1 MYPRFGTDDVDGRH
15 RTNLGVWLEVWMG
28 PILAATASVAL
39 LAAQAWA
46 ADPEALRRICASG
59 TVEELRAALRTCS
72 ADEPFSD
79 GNRPLHIAAEHT
91 SDPGVIKCLL
101 DGGASI
107 SSKGLEGL
115 TPLMLA
121 AAYNPNA
128 AIVEAL
134 LSSGADPNL
143 ADEEGRTPLHLAAAL
158 SESPKVMAALL
169 RAGASPRARDGR
181 GRTPLWTA
189 AARSDAQGVELLLG
203 AGAPAD
209 EPDDSGVTP
218 LLAACERPDAAV
230 LRLLTEAGSDTNV
243 RAPDRY
249 TPLMRAI
256 AAGADAAAVEALLS
270 GKANVRAQDD
280 QNRCALS
287 LAAENSAVSPDILER
302 LIDAGADLNT
312 PSNGLET
319 PLMVACRADNLPAV
333 RALLHRGADIGRRD
347 QRLWTS
353 LFFAAASGASADL
366 LHTLAASGASID
378 ETANQGTTPLM
389 VALESPKGAAALKP
403 LLELGA
409 DPNLRNMATVTPL
422 MMAAAN
428 DDPEAVALLLDYK
441 ADPTQGTWDGL
452 TPLMVAAR
460 RSQRAEL
467 LEALVSAG
475 APVDQPSS
483 LGMTALMV
491 AAASGNAEGVRGLL
505 GLSADVKL
513 KDADGM
519 TALTHSVLA
528 RDWNAQAAELLIE
541 GGADIEARTLK
552 DTTPLMEAAYHGN
565 APAARLLLDAG
576 ARTDARDRIGW
587 TPLHFAA
594 KDERSLEVLTMLIAA
609 ATAAEK
615 AVDRPDL
622 GGTTPL
628 MVAAASNNPKAVAVL
643 LRAGA
648 DPRCIDDTGRNS
660 LDYSRLKG
668 AAACVSLLEKGETEG
683 SPGEIAPP
691 VSP

>member
-1 MYPRFGTDDVDGRH
+1 MKVVKVWTGR
-15 RTNLGVWLEVWMG
+15 
-28 PILAATASVAL
+28 ILAAAAASAL

-46 ADPEALRRICASG
+46 SDPEALRRICASG

-72 ADEPFSD
+72 ADEPFPD
-79 GNRPLHIAAEHT
+79 GNRPLHIAAEHA
-91 SDPGVIKCLL
+91 SDPGIVDCLL
-101 DGGASI
+101 DGGASL

-128 AIVEAL
+128 AIAEAL
-134 LSSGADPNL
+134 LRAGADPNL

-158 SESPKVMAALL
+158 NESPKVMAALL
-169 RAGASPRARDGR
+169 RAGASPKARDGR

-189 AARSDAQGVELLLG
+189 AARPDAHGVELLLG

-209 EPDDSGVTP
+209 ESDDSGITP

-230 LRLLTEAGSDTNV
+230 LRLLTEAGADTNV
-243 RAPDRY
+243 RAPDRC
-249 TPLMRAI
+249 TPLMRAA
-256 AAGADAAAVEALLS
+256 AAGADAASFEALLS

-287 LAAENSAVSPDILER
+287 LASENPAVSPDVLER
-302 LIDAGADLNT
+302 LIDAGADPDTL
-312 PSNGLET
+312 SNGLET
-319 PLMVACRADNLPAV
+319 PLMAACRADNLPAV
-333 RALLHRGADIGRRD
+333 RALLRRGADIGLRD
-347 QRLWTS
+347 QRLWTP

-366 LHTLAASGASID
+366 LRTLAASGASID
-378 ETANQGTTPLM
+378 ETAAQGTTPLM
-389 VALESPKGAAALKP
+389 AALESPKGAAALRP

-409 DPNLRNMATVTPL
+409 NPNLKNAVTITPL

-428 DDPEAVALLLDYK
+428 DDPETVALLLAHG

-460 RSQRAEL
+460 RSRKAEL

-475 APVDQPSS
+475 APVDQPSG
-483 LGMTALMV
+483 LGMTPLMV
-491 AAASGNAEGVRGLL
+491 AAASGNTEGVRNLL
-505 GLSADVKL
+505 ALSADVKL
-513 KDADGM
+513 EDADGM

-541 GGADIEARTLK
+541 GGSDVEARTLK
-552 DTTPLMEAAYHGN
+552 EMTPLMEAAYRGS

-576 ARTDARDRIGW
+576 AKTDARDRVGW

-594 KDERSLEVLTMLIAA
+594 KDERGLDVLRMLIAA
-609 ATAAEK
+609 AAEAA
-615 AVDRPDL
+615 DLPDL

-628 MVAAASNNPKAVAVL
+628 MVAAASNNPGAVAAL

-648 DPRCIDDTGRNS
+648 DPTRTDDTGRDS
-660 LDYSRLKG
+660 LGYARLKG
-668 AAACVSLLEKGETEG
+668 AAACVSLLEGHAAGK
-683 SPGEIAPP
+683 PLPQP
-691 VSP
+691 

>member
-1 MYPRFGTDDVDGRH
+1 MYPRFGTDDADERH
-15 RTNLGVWLEVWMG
+15 RTNMNIAKVWMG
-28 PILAATASVAL
+28 CILAAAVSIAL
-39 LAAQAWA
+39 LTAQAWA
-46 ADPEALRRICASG
+46 TDPEALRRICASG
-59 TVEELRAALRTCS
+59 TVKELRAALRACS
-72 ADEPFSD
+72 ADEPFPD
-79 GNRPLHIAAEHT
+79 GNRPIHIAAEHA
-91 SDPGVIKCLL
+91 SDPGIVECLL
-101 DGGASI
+101 DGGASL

-121 AAYNPNA
+121 AAYNQNA
-128 AIVEAL
+128 AIAETLMRA
-134 LSSGADPNL
+134 GADPNL
-143 ADEEGRTPLHLAAAL
+143 ADAEGRTPLHLAAAL
-158 SESPKVMAALL
+158 NESPKVMAALL
-169 RAGASPRARDGR
+169 RAGASPKARDGR

-189 AARSDAQGVELLLG
+189 ATRSDAHGVELLLG

-218 LLAACERPDAAV
+218 LLSACERPDAAV
-230 LRLLTEAGSDTNV
+230 LRLLTEAGADTNV
-243 RAPDRY
+243 RAPDRC
-249 TPLMRAI
+249 TPLMRAV

-287 LAAENSAVSPDILER
+287 LAAENSAVPPEVLER
-302 LIDAGADLNT
+302 LIDAGADPDTL
-312 PSNGLET
+312 SNGLET

-333 RALLHRGADIGRRD
+333 RVLLRRGADIGLRD
-347 QRLWTS
+347 QRLWTP

-366 LHTLAASGASID
+366 IRLLAASGASID
-378 ETANQGTTPLM
+378 ETASQGTTPLM
-389 VALESPKGAAALKP
+389 AALESPKGAAALKP
-403 LLELGA
+403 LLELGT

-422 MMAAAN
+422 MMATAN
-428 DDPEAVALLLDYK
+428 DDLESVTLLLSFG

-460 RSQRAEL
+460 RSRRADL

-475 APVDQPSS
+475 APVDQPSG

-491 AAASGNAEGVRGLL
+491 AAASGNVEGVRSLL
-505 GLSADVKL
+505 ALSADVKL

-576 ARTDARDRIGW
+576 AHTDTRDRIGW

-594 KDERSLEVLTMLIAA
+594 KNERGLDVLTMLLAA
-609 ATAAEK
+609 AAENTA
-615 AVDRPDL
+615 DRPDI

-628 MVAAASNNPKAVAVL
+628 MVAAASNNSKAVAEL

-648 DPRCIDDTGRNS
+648 DPRRTDDTGRNS
-660 LDYSRLKG
+660 LDYARLKN
-668 AAACVSLLEKGETEG
+668 AAECVSLLEKWETEG
-683 SPGEIAPP
+683 SLEEIVPP

>member
-1 MYPRFGTDDVDGRH
+1 MYPRFGTDDADGRH
-15 RTNLGVWLEVWMG
+15 RTNMNIAKVWMG
-28 PILAATASVAL
+28 CILAAAASIAL
-39 LAAQAWA
+39 LTAQAWA
-46 ADPEALRRICASG
+46 MDPEALRRICASG
-59 TVEELRAALRTCS
+59 TVEELRAALRACS
-72 ADEPFSD
+72 ADEPFPD
-79 GNRPLHIAAEHT
+79 GNRPLHVAAEHA
-91 SDPGVIKCLL
+91 SDPGIVECLL
-101 DGGASI
+101 DGGASL

-128 AIVEAL
+128 TIAETLMRA
-134 LSSGADPNL
+134 GADPNL
-143 ADEEGRTPLHLAAAL
+143 ADAEGRTPLHLAAAL
-158 SESPKVMAALL
+158 NESPKVMAALL

-189 AARSDAQGVELLLG
+189 ATRSDAHGVELLLG

-218 LLAACERPDAAV
+218 LLSACERPDAAV
-230 LRLLTEAGSDTNV
+230 LRLLTEAGADTNV
-243 RAPDRY
+243 RAPDRC
-249 TPLMRAI
+249 TPLMRAV

-287 LAAENSAVSPDILER
+287 LAAENSAVPPEVLER
-302 LIDAGADLNT
+302 LIDAGADPDT

-319 PLMVACRADNLPAV
+319 PLMAACRANNLPAV
-333 RALLHRGADIGRRD
+333 RALLRRGADIGLRD
-347 QRLWTS
+347 QRLWTP

-366 LHTLAASGASID
+366 LRTLASSGASID
-378 ETANQGTTPLM
+378 ETASQGTTPLM
-389 VALESPKGAAALKP
+389 AALESPKGVAALRP

-409 DPNLRNMATVTPL
+409 DPNLRNAATITPL

-428 DDPEAVALLLDYK
+428 DDPEAVALLLAYR
-441 ADPTQGTWDGL
+441 ADPAQGTWDGL

-460 RSQRAEL
+460 RSRKADL

-475 APVDQPSS
+475 ASVDQPSG

-491 AAASGNAEGVRGLL
+491 AAASGNAEGVRSLL
-505 GLSADVKL
+505 ALSADVKL

-576 ARTDARDRIGW
+576 ARADAQDRIGW

-594 KDERSLEVLTMLIAA
+594 KNERGLDVLTILIAA
-609 ATAAEK
+609 TAETT
-615 AVDRPDL
+615 DQPDM
-622 GGTTPL
+622 GGTSPL
-628 MVAAASNNPKAVAVL
+628 MVAAASNNPKAVTAL
-643 LRAGA
+643 LKAGA
-648 DPRCIDDTGRNS
+648 DPRRTDDTGRNS
-660 LDYSRLKG
+660 LDYARLKN
-668 AAACVSLLEKGETEG
+668 AAECVSLLEKWENEG
-683 SPGEIAPP
+683 SLKEMVPP